1 MYKNL
6 KWRILLIIALVLGA
20 VALAYPLKEKIA
32 LGLDLQGGMHLVLE
46 VKVEKAVEASLERL
60 ADDIKRDIGEEDL
73 EVDRIKAIFETLQIN
88 IRMVDAVDLPPV
100 KKVMEGYAF
109 FKLISEDSDG
119 LGLVYQMDQDQ
130 VKQIQ
135 ENAVSQ
141 GLETIRNRVDQFGV
155 SEPTIQV
162 QGERRI
168 LVQLPG
174 VKDPERAI
182 NLIGKTARLEFKL
195 VDEENSLQQA
205 LSGSIPEESE
215 ILYTR
220 KENKETGEVTKE
232 PFLLKKRTVLTGETL
247 TGAEVRFDGDFN
259 EPYVALN
266 FNLSL
271 IHI

>member
-6 KWRILLIIALVLGA
+6 KWRILLILFTILGA
-20 VALAYPLKEKIA
+20 VALAYPLKEKIS

-46 VKVEKAVEASLERL
+46 VKVEKAVEASMERL
-60 ADDIKRDIGEEDL
+60 ANDIKRDIGEEDL
-73 EVDRIKAIFETLQIN
+73 EVDRIKAIFDKLQVN
-88 IRMVDAVDLPPV
+88 IRMVDALDLPPV
-100 KKVMEGYAF
+100 KKVMEGYSF
-109 FKLISEDSDG
+109 FTKVSEDSDG
-119 LGLVYQMDQDQ
+119 LGLVYELDADQ
-130 VKQIQ
+130 VKQIE

-168 LVQLPG
+168 LIQLPG

-195 VDEENSLQQA
+195 VDEDNSLQEA
-205 LSGSIPEESE
+205 LAGRVPEESE

-220 KENKETGEVTKE
+220 KENK
-232 PFLLKKRTVLTGETL
+232 R
-247 TGAEVRFDGDFN
+247 
-259 EPYVALN
+259 
-266 FNLSL
+266 
-271 IHI
+271 

>member
-6 KWRILLIIALVLGA
+6 KWRILLILFTILGA
-20 VALAYPLKEKIA
+20 VALAYPLKEKIS

-73 EVDRIKAIFETLQIN
+73 EIDRIKVLLNKLQVN
-88 IRMVDAVDLPPV
+88 IRMVDALDLPDV
-100 KKVMEGYAF
+100 KNKVMKEYSF
-109 FKLISEDSDG
+109 FTKVSEDPDG
-119 LGLVYQMDQDQ
+119 LGMVYELDADQ
-130 VKQIQ
+130 VKQIE

-168 LVQLPG
+168 LIQLPG

-195 VDEENSLQQA
+195 VDEDNSLQEA
-205 LSGSIPEESE
+205 LAGRFQKSQKFYIRGKKIKKPG
-215 ILYTR
+215 
-220 KENKETGEVTKE
+220 K
-232 PFLLKKRTVLTGETL
+232 LLK
-247 TGAEVRFDGDFN
+247 
-259 EPYVALN
+259 
-266 FNLSL
+266 SL
-271 IHI
+271 FF

>member
-6 KWRILLIIALVLGA
+6 KWRIILILVALFGA
-20 VALAYPLKEKIA
+20 VALAYPLKEKIT

-60 ADDIKRDIGEEDL
+60 ADDIKRDIGKEDL
-73 EVDRIKAIFETLQIN
+73 EIDRVKAIFEKFHIN
-88 IRMVDAVDLPPV
+88 IRMVDNLDLPPV
-100 KKVMEGYAF
+100 KKMMEGYAF
-109 FKLISEDSDG
+109 LKMVSEDSDG
-119 LGLVYQMDQDQ
+119 LGLIYELEQNQI
-130 VKQIQ
+130 KQIEQ
-135 ENAVSQ
+135 NAVSQ

-195 VDEENSLQQA
+195 VDEKNSLQEA
-205 LSGSIPEESE
+205 LAGSVPEESQ

-220 KENKETGEVTKE
+220 KENKDTGEVT
-232 PFLLKKRTVLTGETL
+232 
-247 TGAEVRFDGDFN
+247 
-259 EPYVALN
+259 
-266 FNLSL
+266 
-271 IHI
+271 